1 MELTDTLEEYLIEQ
15 ESRLNKLRS
24 FFQDLK
30 LAMDQAKH
38 NREAYIGH
46 PMNTYLMIKRLVNEW
61 RPHVKAIQEEGD
73 AEGKP
78 VNSSK
83 IKLLYGQLHRS
94 SADKRKK
101 KKKNWEDEVQPSDR
115 TVFREGVE
123 RIPVKTAVFYHCCK
137 TRQSRACDISQLN
150 EPIISS
156 RLVIARIYSQ
166 FKKVIERNL
175 STIYNVNGLWKL

>member
-30 LAMDQAKH
+30 LAMDQAKL

-94 SADKRKK
+94 SADKLKK
-101 KKKNWEDEVQPSDR
+101 KTEKTKFNLAIEVSSVKALKEYPWRPLFSI
-115 TVFREGVE
+115 TVAKLGNRERAIFR
-123 RIPVKTAVFYHCCK
+123 
-137 TRQSRACDISQLN
+137 
-150 EPIISS
+150 SS
-156 RLVIARIYSQ
+156 MNPLYLVA
-166 FKKVIERNL
+166 
-175 STIYNVNGLWKL
+175 

>member
-1 MELTDTLEEYLIEQ
+1 MAAKHLLFTALFYFITSSTFVQSEIFTALSHVERLVNIEMELTDTLEEYLIEQ

-83 IKLLYGQLHRS
+83 ISYSQLHRS

-101 KKKNWEDEVQPSDR
+101 KKLR
-115 TVFREGVE
+115 R
-123 RIPVKTAVFYHCCK
+123 H
-137 TRQSRACDISQLN
+137 
-150 EPIISS
+150 SS
-156 RLVIARIYSQ
+156 
-166 FKKVIERNL
+166 
-175 STIYNVNGLWKL
+175 T

>member
-30 LAMDQAKH
+30 LAMDQAKL

-101 KKKNWEDEVQPSDR
+101 KKTEKTKFNLAIEVSSVKALKEYPWRPLFSI
-115 TVFREGVE
+115 TVAKLGNRERAIFR
-123 RIPVKTAVFYHCCK
+123 
-137 TRQSRACDISQLN
+137 
-150 EPIISS
+150 SS
-156 RLVIARIYSQ
+156 MNPLYLVA
-166 FKKVIERNL
+166 
-175 STIYNVNGLWKL
+175 

>member
-1 MELTDTLEEYLIEQ
+1 MAAKCLLFTAVFYFITSSTFVQSEIFTALSHVERLVNIEMELTDTLEEYLIEQ

-61 RPHVKAIQEEGD
+61 RSHVKAIQEEGD

-83 IKLLYGQLHRS
+83 IRLLYGQLHRS

-101 KKKNWEDEVQPSDR
+101 KKTGKTKFNLAIEVSS
-115 TVFREGVE
+115 
-123 RIPVKTAVFYHCCK
+123 VKALKEY
-137 TRQSRACDISQLN
+137 
-150 EPIISS
+150 P
-156 RLVIARIYSQ
+156 
-166 FKKVIERNL
+166 
-175 STIYNVNGLWKL
+175 